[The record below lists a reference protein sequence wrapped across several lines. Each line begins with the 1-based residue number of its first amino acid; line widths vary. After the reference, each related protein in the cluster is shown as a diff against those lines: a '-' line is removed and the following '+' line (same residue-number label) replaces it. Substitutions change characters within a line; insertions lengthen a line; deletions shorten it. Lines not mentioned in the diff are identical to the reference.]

1 MEDPATLEKNERIRK
16 EFEEEL
22 AKMYGK
28 IDNDSFVDNE
38 IVAGADLAA
47 LPEYERSFGE
57 MINEMFA
64 KLPGEVRW
72 MEGAESHE
80 TYEMSVKAL
89 YGDIQK
95 TDVHATSG
103 IESNGAATENL
114 VAGQPSVHPPEQAG
128 EALCD
133 GGDGAATRTDM
144 VGDVSSIQA
153 TGE

>member
-1 MEDPATLEKNERIRK
+1 MEDPATLEKNERTRK

-28 IDNDSFVDNE
+28 IDKDSFVDNE
-38 IVAGADLAA
+38 TVAGADLVA

-72 MEGAESHE
+72 MEGAKSHE
-80 TYEMSVKAL
+80 TYETTIRAL
-89 YGDIQK
+89 YDDIQK
-95 TDVHATSG
+95 TDVRTTSG
-103 IESNGAATENL
+103 VESNGPTTENL
-114 VAGQPSVHPPEQAG
+114 VAGQSSVHPHEQAG
-128 EALCD
+128 ETPCD
-133 GGDGAATRTDM
+133 GGEGAATRTDL